1 MLTME
6 NVLALRMQRQ
16 YFDHPAGPEDYD
28 GFFRDVSPVPT
39 IGWCEPGL
47 PPTLPPHAG
56 FDDGLYNGQRR
67 AKRQILKGRFG
78 GKVAYVTRGD
88 LELYA
93 CLYRKPISKPTYEQ
107 ERMLDLLARE
117 GPLNIGTIKE
127 LTGLL
132 VKEIT
137 PILHKLQEAFLVYE
151 DQLDKD
157 GDRGWY
163 IFSSEFPDVDLERYN
178 KIEAL
183 RHILPRF
190 AYRHVFFTEEMAKSF
205 YKQPLSAIRS
215 ALEGL
220 VQDGQMKAAV
230 AEGVSGYMLPDDLDN
245 LSKNRYSKPSSAMM
259 GIQRNDF
266 LVKSLES
273 RLQDTFRSESDMLY
287 YLLFEGD
294 LHGAVCGRFKF
305 GPHVLKEILLELP
318 ESECRKRSGEVLS
331 VVETQCG
338 IPIHQG
344 EHIRSVIE

>member
-1 MLTME
+1 MLTLE

-16 YFDHPAGPEDYD
+16 YFEYPAGPDAYD
-28 GFFRDVSPVPT
+28 DFFRDVSPVPT
-39 IGWCEPGL
+39 VGWCEPGL

-56 FDDGLYNGQRR
+56 FDDSLYNGQRR

-78 GKVAYVTRGD
+78 GKVAYVTRED

-93 CLYRKPISKPTYEQ
+93 CLYRKPISKLTYEQ
-107 ERMLDLLARE
+107 ERMLDLLTRE
-117 GPLNIGTIKE
+117 GPLNIGAIKE

-151 DQLDKD
+151 DQLDKE

-163 IFSSEFPDVDLERYN
+163 IFAAEFPDVDLERYD
-178 KIEAL
+178 KATAL

-190 AYRHVFFTEEMAKSF
+190 AYRHVFFDEEMAKSF
-205 YKQPLSAIRS
+205 YKQPLSVIRT
-215 ALEGL
+215 AVEKL
-220 VQDGQMKAAV
+220 VQDGQLKV
-230 AEGVSGYMLPDDLDN
+230 VTVEGTCGYLLPDDMDN
-245 LSKNRYSKPSSAMM
+245 LSRNQYPKPSSSIL
-259 GIQRNDF
+259 GVQRNDF
-266 LVKSLES
+266 LVKSLEN
-273 RLQDTFRSESDMLY
+273 RLQGRFRSDADILY
-287 YLLFEGD
+287 YLLFDGE

-318 ESECRKRSGEVLS
+318 DAECRKRSDEVLS
-331 VVETQCG
+331 AVETQCG

-344 EHIRSVIE
+344 ERIRSVLK